1 MRVQS
6 SSWERTRK
14 RGEFWIRECKRGIGR
29 VGVLRMAH
37 ETG

>member
-6 SSWERTRK
+6 LSWERTRK
-14 RGEFWIRECKRGIGR
+14 RGEFWIRECKRRSGR